1 MNVDH
6 EKSKEVM
13 GNVPN
18 EAPTKLI
25 EGSNEPGAT
34 VPIPNNGDVKV
45 LPVVDNMDCITEVTS
60 TSEYSIGGDNK
71 VTSELATSVQ
81 SGTWTI

>member
-25 EGSNEPGAT
+25 EGSNEPGST

-60 TSEYSIGGDNK
+60 T
-71 VTSELATSVQ
+71 
-81 SGTWTI
+81 